1 MLVAQLS
8 QSFLTSPPPHCHCP
22 ALGLKKHRK
31 LVSQN
36 KGQTRIADW
45 IKGQLKVS
53 TNQSKGQVE
62 QLANQNKGHI
72 DFSKPL
78 GFEMGVG
85 C

>member
-8 QSFLTSPPPHCHCP
+8 QSFLTLLSPHCHCP
-22 ALGLKKHRK
+22 ALGLKNHRK
-31 LVSQN
+31 LVNQN
-36 KGQTRIADW
+36 KGQMRIANW
-45 IKGQLKVS
+45 IKGQLKVF
-53 TNQSKGQVE
+53 TNQSKGQVGE
-62 QLANQNKGHI
+62 LANQNKGHI